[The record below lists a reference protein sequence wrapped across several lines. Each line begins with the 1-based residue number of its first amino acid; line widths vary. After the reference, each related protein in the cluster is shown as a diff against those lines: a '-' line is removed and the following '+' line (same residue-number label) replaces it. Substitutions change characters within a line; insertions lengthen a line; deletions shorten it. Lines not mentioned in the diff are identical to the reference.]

1 MNKIKNIYY
10 FSLARSD
17 FYITHNLLQKIASE
31 TKIKTNLVITGM
43 HYAKQFGN
51 TSKQVKKNKIKYHFI
66 PINYEKIKFNKF
78 DVLKIS
84 SKLIAK
90 FTTFIKK

>member
-1 MNKIKNIYY
+1 
-10 FSLARSD
+10 
-17 FYITHNLLQKIASE
+17 
-31 TKIKTNLVITGM
+31 M

-66 PINYEKIKFNKF
+66 PINYEIKFNKF

-90 FTTFIKK
+90 FTTFIKKNKPDVIMILGDRYEAFILAYCATILKSQLCIYMEVN